1 MLNPDAAAFVESLK
15 RDIAEI
21 RRNHLE
27 PLESGRLQISDS
39 GKDITQREIASLR
52 QNISSIEAVIAQ
64 WETKGDG

>member
-1 MLNPDAAAFVESLK
+1 MLNPDAAAYVERLK

-27 PLESGRLQISDS
+27 PLESGRLQIFAS
-39 GKDITQREIASLR
+39 GKDITQSEIASLR
-52 QNISSIEAVIAQ
+52 HNISSMEAVIAQ